1 MVLAMVL
8 CAVAPAA
15 CQAERAPII
24 KNNENKLFFNTL
36 CENPLKTQ

>member
-15 CQAERAPII
+15 CQAESTPII
-24 KNNENKLFFNTL
+24 KSNENAMRFNAF